1 MGRWVRLCRDRTVRE
16 GLVHIDNLPDGSRIL
31 VVRIQ
36 GTVYASSDR
45 CTHEDADMS
54 SAYVRAGGLMC
65 PLHLSLFDPKTGRPQ
80 NPPATEPMRV
90 YPVKIEDEYIH
101 VEV

>member
-1 MGRWVRLCRDRTVRE
+1 MGEWTRVCSDRTVRE
-16 GLVHIDNLPDGSRIL
+16 GLIHIGTIPDGTRIL
-31 VVRIQ
+31 LVRLH

-54 SAYVRAGGLMC
+54 EAYVRAGGLMC
-65 PLHLSLFDPKTGRPQ
+65 PVHLSLFDPKTGKPQ
-80 NPPATEPMRV
+80 NPPATEPMAT
-90 YPVKIEDEYIH
+90 YPVKIEDGGIY